1 MIQRQNWLLRNTN
14 LSNAAAYDQARKELY
29 RIRHFRETEQR
40 VAREEALST
49 GAFFG
54 KGPLEIGMQLED
66 AAYEDWREWAKQQT
80 IAQKQRD
87 TADYTG
93 LEAEESTLEIEVGDQ
108 QELQEVAESVPDSK
122 GGQTARGG
130 AAIRP

>member
-1 MIQRQNWLLRNTN
+1 MIQRQNWLLRHTN

-66 AAYEDWREWAKQQT
+66 AAYEGWREWAKLQT
-80 IAQKQRD
+80 IALKQME

-93 LEAEESTLEIEVGDQ
+93 LEAEESALEIEVEDQ
-108 QELQEVAESVPDSK
+108 AELQEVAESVPASK